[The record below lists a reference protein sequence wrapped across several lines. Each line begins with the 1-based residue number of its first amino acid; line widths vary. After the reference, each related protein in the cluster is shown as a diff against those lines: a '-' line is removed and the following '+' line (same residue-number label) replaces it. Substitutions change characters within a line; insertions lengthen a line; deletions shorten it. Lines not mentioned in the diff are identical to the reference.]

1 MFKLIQ
7 LMFMFLLLNSCTY
20 SVSMSHVS
28 GGSTDTMEET
38 AENTPNVAPSLE
50 IPLIS
55 GKLGGLGK

>member
-1 MFKLIQ
+1 
-7 LMFMFLLLNSCTY
+7 
-20 SVSMSHVS
+20 MSHVS